1 MAAVLKFSAQFQS
14 PFTYADFDKK
24 VLKRFLRKQGGEVAK
39 TAKSLLKPGGPGLV
53 SEPHQNPLV
62 QSGVT
67 LKAIKAKPSRSGFSV
82 TIAPFKTAAMGK
94 DFYPAATFYGHRGP
108 GKGAGG
114 TRRRREKNIKHGK
127 VAAPRNNYI
136 IDAVKQHEDAFKR
149 AAVKAMEDSIV
160 AKTGRFK

>member
-1 MAAVLKFSAQFQS
+1 MGSVLKFSAEFQN

-24 VLKRFLRKQGGEVAK
+24 VLKAFLRKQGTAVAK
-39 TAKSLLKPGGPGLV
+39 IARSMIKKGGPGHV
-53 SEPHQNPLV
+53 SAPHENPLS

-67 LKAIKAKPSRSGFSV
+67 VRAIKGKPSRSGFSV
-82 TIAPFKTAAMGK
+82 VIAPFKTPAMGK

-108 GKGAGG
+108 GRGAGG
-114 TRRRREKNIKHGK
+114 TRKRREKNIKHGK

-136 IDAVKQHEDAFKR
+136 VDAVKQHEPEFRRD
-149 AAVKAMEDSIV
+149 VLKAMEDSIV